1 MRTSQLR
8 ENNSRALHVSNTPDS
23 VWPNLRKLVPV
34 VIVFVALAASAIFTF
49 TYRENTPPPINA
61 VHVSIIPDAASYATG
76 YYPDNITVVI
86 GINNTVIWTNNDNEP
101 HTVTATDGSFDSG
114 NMDPGAVFAH
124 TFTSPGSYAYICR
137 YHPWMHGYVTVL
149 QGG

>member
-1 MRTSQLR
+1 M
-8 ENNSRALHVSNTPDS
+8 
-23 VWPNLRKLVPV
+23 
-34 VIVFVALAASAIFTF
+34 
-49 TYRENTPPPINA
+49 NA

-114 NMDPGAVFAH
+114 NMNPGAIFTH
-124 TFTSPGSYAYICR
+124 TFTSSGSYTYICR
-137 YHPWMHGYVTVL
+137 YHPWMRGYVTVL
-149 QGG
+149 KLE